1 MTETIICALITG
13 GLTLMGVLIANGK
26 QQAITD
32 TKLDEL
38 TREVREHNSFAQRVP
53 VIEEQIKVINH
64 RIQDLNAMENIKKR
78 LGNLLAVKSLVTI
91 TLTVV
96 FAVLALRESISGS
109 EFLTIFTVVIGFYF
123 GTQRVN
129 EDKNS

>member
-1 MTETIICALITG
+1 
-13 GLTLMGVLIANGK
+13 
-26 QQAITD
+26 
-32 TKLDEL
+32 
-38 TREVREHNSFAQRVP
+38 
-53 VIEEQIKVINH
+53 
-64 RIQDLNAMENIKKR
+64 MENIKKR

-123 GTQRVN
+123 GTQRVT

>member
-1 MTETIICALITG
+1 
-13 GLTLMGVLIANGK
+13 
-26 QQAITD
+26 
-32 TKLDEL
+32 
-38 TREVREHNSFAQRVP
+38 
-53 VIEEQIKVINH
+53 
-64 RIQDLNAMENIKKR
+64 MENIKKR
-78 LGNLLAVKSLVTI
+78 LENLLAVKSLVTI

-123 GTQRVN
+123 GTQRVA